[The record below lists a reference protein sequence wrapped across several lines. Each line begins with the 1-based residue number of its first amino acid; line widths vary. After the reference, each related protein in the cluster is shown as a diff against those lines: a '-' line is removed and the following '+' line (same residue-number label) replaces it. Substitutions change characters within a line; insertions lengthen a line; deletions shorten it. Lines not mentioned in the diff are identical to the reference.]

1 MKRKSMSSIIV
12 IAVIAVI
19 VLGFQYF
26 NHSGTFKQSGGEQ
39 ASTSMGD
46 KEAVTV
52 KRVIDGDTFIATDK
66 DNREIKVRM
75 IGMDTPET
83 VKPNTPVQ
91 PYGKEASNYTK
102 KHLNNQK
109 VYLEFDKEPK
119 DQYGR
124 YLAYV
129 WLDENHMFNEELVK
143 QGLAREK
150 YFAPNG
156 KYRDVLKDAEREAK
170 QKHLN
175 IWS

>member
-1 MKRKSMSSIIV
+1 MSSIIV
-12 IAVIAVI
+12 IAVIAII

-26 NHSGTFKQSGGEQ
+26 NHSGPFKHSGGEQ
-39 ASTSMGD
+39 AATSMED
-46 KEAVTV
+46 KEAVIV
-52 KRVIDGDTFIATDK
+52 KRVVDGDTFVAIDK
-66 DNREIKVRM
+66 DNREIRVRM

-91 PYGKEASNYTK
+91 PYGREASNYTK
-102 KHLNNQK
+102 KHLNKQK
-109 VYLEFDKEPK
+109 VYLEFDKERK

-129 WLDENHMFNEELVK
+129 WLDENHMFNEELVR

-156 KYRDVLKDAEREAK
+156 KYRDMLKEAEKEAK
-170 QKHLN
+170 QKRLN